1 MTWFA
6 DEILLPASAQ
16 ALKRIAGDPVLAP
29 FAHWVRDLDGHAW
42 FAEEHRHGLPEGGLI
57 AIRPVRDTRGGEDD
71 DSWYGV
77 PSLEWSRLQPDDGHV
92 PEPDR
97 IGRRLAMYLLECT
110 SGEAPPADALPE
122 DVDSLPPPSLRRY
135 LSELAAE
142 LSLPVLYHSAC
153 FWGGQVEYEY
163 SLCYRPHEALFLTKP
178 PEPGDEAIRHA
189 LHDGLAGVGVNL
201 SSPYFALHAREFP
214 WAQHRLQAER

>member
-6 DEILLPASAQ
+6 DEILLPATAQ
-16 ALKRIAGDPVLAP
+16 ALARVSGDPLLAP
-29 FAHWVRDLDGHAW
+29 YAYWVRDLDGHAW
-42 FAEEHRHGLPEGGLI
+42 FADEHRHELPEGGLI
-57 AIRPVRDTRGGEDD
+57 AIRPVRDTRSDDED

-77 PSLEWSRLQPDDGHV
+77 PSLDWSRLQPRENQG

-97 IGRRLAMYLLECT
+97 IGRRLAAYLLECT
-110 SGEAPPADALPE
+110 TGEPPSADNVAD

-135 LSELAAE
+135 LGELSAQ
-142 LSLPVLYHSAC
+142 LSLPVLYHSAF
-153 FWGGQVEYEY
+153 FWGGAVEYEY

-201 SSPYFALHAREFP
+201 PSPYFALHAREFP
-214 WAQHRLQAER
+214 WARHRLDGKG